1 MTYEISKQY
10 TIRHT
15 QDDWEHYELKL
26 ILEEVSKL
34 PKTTDTCYT
43 PPDVLDLVEERL
55 FNYFNYE

>member
-1 MTYEISKQY
+1 MI
-10 TIRHT
+10 
-15 QDDWEHYELKL
+15 DWEHYELKL